1 MVIYGIGVTPVINML
16 IDVLSN
22 KYSAN
27 VNAMAYA
34 DDFST
39 AGNLQNV
46 RRWWIVLIEIGQK
59 FGYYPKPTKTW
70 LLVKSCALEKD
81 ESVFF

>member
-1 MVIYGIGVTPVINML
+1 
-16 IDVLSN
+16 
-22 KYSAN
+22 
-27 VNAMAYA
+27 MAYA

-39 AGNLQNV
+39 AGNLQNL
-46 RRWWIVLIEIGQK
+46 RRWWSVLIEIGWK
-59 FGYYPKPTKTW
+59 FGYYPKPTKSW